1 MNISTLIWT
10 NSSIKAL
17 FLKKK
22 SVVMNRRNKYIL
34 HKITCLWQ
42 NGNKIWNQAAPVW
55 LDLGCNV
62 SPALLYHLIKITPI
76 VCLPGWWKSVVVGS
90 HCLKFVD
97 LSLSLPL
104 SQLLYW
110 AAAGGWPR
118 TESASQPAT
127 KYSNPAI
134 NWDNLPGLGS
144 SSGLRA
150 GSGQYIDN
158 WTIFG
163 FGRALVGHCT
173 LYSLFLIT
181 FIQYLKY
188 TSIIFF
194 VIYIFNKISVNL
206 KN

>member
-97 LSLSLPL
+97 LSLSLSLPL
-104 SQLLYW
+104 S
-110 AAAGGWPR
+110 AAILGCSRRLAPYR
-118 TESASQPAT
+118 VSQPASHQIFQS
-127 KYSNPAI
+127 SNRLRKFTRSWIQLWSEGRVRSVYWQLNNFWFWPC
-134 NWDNLPGLGS
+134 L
-144 SSGLRA
+144 SGTLHV
-150 GSGQYIDN
+150 IF
-158 WTIFG
+158 TIFNYIHSIPQIY
-163 FGRALVGHCT
+163 FHHIFCD
-173 LYSLFLIT
+173 LYF
-181 FIQYLKY
+181 
-188 TSIIFF
+188 
-194 VIYIFNKISVNL
+194 
-206 KN
+206 